1 MASPSDIP
9 KIQSNFNLNQT
20 IATESSKIDKDRKE
34 NPHEQSESKKDDNE
48 KDTFELSKQAQEK
61 LEINKTE
68 NSKPNALSD
77 EDDNEDE
84 PGLNIDI
91 KI

>member
-34 NPHEQSESKKDDNE
+34 NPHSQSDSKNEENE
-48 KDTFELSKQAQEK
+48 KDSLELSTQAQEQ
-61 LEINKTE
+61 LE
-68 NSKPNALSD
+68 NSK
-77 EDDNEDE
+77 NEEQKTNTLLDKNDDE

>member
-34 NPHEQSESKKDDNE
+34 NPHSQSDSKNEE
-48 KDTFELSKQAQEK
+48 KDSLELSAQAQEQ
-61 LEINKTE
+61 LE
-68 NSKPNALSD
+68 NSKNEEQMTNTLLD
-77 EDDNEDE
+77 ENDDE